1 MFPPSSTKPGPSV
14 NHTRPSA
21 RMHPNVLLEL
31 FRYLVDLST
40 ESTLDALISASHVC
54 TTWRKL
60 ALDTPELWAQIPLRA
75 GHAWAEEAL
84 RRSEPL
90 PIVLRVPLTA
100 NGARPREKTVLRVF
114 RSLTRARVFSLSID
128 GHSSLLSSN
137 NATPSSNPSQQNDS
151 SILAPLRSLDA
162 PLPLLEELSLIFK
175 NACPDAARVLSSR
188 PLPKLTY
195 LHVHN
200 AWFSAPLFDSR
211 TFAATSL
218 SHIKL
223 TGESGRAGAG
233 ARARAHSNL
242 NGNHNTRGSAEPP
255 PPPPYPFPLPNIAL
269 NALTKL
275 EAPRAQWT
283 SLRALLDTLAR
294 MPSLELL
301 QLANFV
307 DPRGPQGE
315 AWACAPGDA
324 APSGTIEQVDG
335 DVEMMD
341 DDVEMANGDG
351 DGDAGVGEDGVA
363 RMSLGH
369 GAPPARGLHMRALR
383 RLALEG
389 PCDSVAEVF
398 ASLKLDKGA
407 KLQFICHLPSPRTDA
422 FLSTMRAAVL
432 AHYASAPECFR
443 QTSIGENVRCL
454 YFSATD
460 YEDLYKLYVELVDVA
475 PQASSL
481 VSEHLGFLRALL
493 PEQPFGGLQ
502 TLYFNDVRVLE
513 SVPPWKEWRGTLRR
527 VTLVHIQARAT
538 YGLVDALADR
548 DMFPMLRTLSIK
560 GDVDDSV
567 LDPLVQNTLRM
578 PRVEIRRRRMLWWG
592 AGRI

>member
-1 MFPPSSTKPGPSV
+1 MIVDNSAHTPSTTMPFPSGHGNKTGGPPGR
-14 NHTRPSA
+14 RPSA
-21 RMHPNVLLEL
+21 HMHPNVLQEL

-40 ESTLDALISASHVC
+40 DSTLDALIAASHVC
-54 TTWRKL
+54 TTWRTL

-100 NGARPREKTVLRVF
+100 NAPRPREKTVLRVF
-114 RSLTRARVFSLSID
+114 RSLTRARAFSLLID
-128 GHSSLLSSN
+128 GHSSLV
-137 NATPSSNPSQQNDS
+137 TPTQNDS
-151 SILAPLRSLDA
+151 SILAPLRSLEA

-188 PLPKLTY
+188 PLPKLRY

-200 AWFSAPLFDSR
+200 AWFSAPLFDSH

-223 TGESGRAGAG
+223 TGESPRAGAG

-242 NGNHNTRGSAEPP
+242 NSNGNNARGTVTEPP
-255 PPPPYPFPLPNIAL
+255 PPPPCPFPLPNISL
-269 NALTKL
+269 DALTKL
-275 EAPRAQWT
+275 EAPRAQWS
-283 SLRALLDTLAR
+283 SLRSLLETLER
-294 MPSLELL
+294 MPNLELL

-307 DPRGPQGE
+307 DPRGPLGE
-315 AWACAPGDA
+315 AWACAP
-324 APSGTIEQVDG
+324 STRIVQVDGDG
-335 DVEMMD
+335 DVEM
-341 DDVEMANGDG
+341 GDES
-351 DGDAGVGEDGVA
+351 VDGVA
-363 RMSLGH
+363 RLNLGR
-369 GAPPARGLHMRALR
+369 GAPPARGLRMKALR

-398 ASLKLDKGA
+398 ASLALDVGA
-407 KLQFICHLPSPRTDA
+407 KLQFICHLPSPRTAA
-422 FLSTMRAAVL
+422 FLSSMRAAVL

-460 YEDLYKLYVELVDVA
+460 YEDLYKLYVELIDVA

-481 VSEHLGFLRALL
+481 LNEHLGFLRALL

-513 SVPPWKEWRGTLRR
+513 STPPWKEWRGTLRR

-567 LDPLVQNTLRM
+567 LDPLVQNSVRQ
-578 PRVEIRRRRMLWWG
+578 PKVEIRRRRMILG
-592 AGRI
+592 IGVG